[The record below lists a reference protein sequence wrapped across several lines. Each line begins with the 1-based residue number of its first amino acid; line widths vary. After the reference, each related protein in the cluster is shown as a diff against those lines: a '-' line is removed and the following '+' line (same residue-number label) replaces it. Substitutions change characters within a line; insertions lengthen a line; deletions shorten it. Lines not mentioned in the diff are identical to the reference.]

1 MNMARNGIYKAFSTN
16 KGLENEGV
24 ILDFG
29 VCKFKVR
36 RAGGSNRRFATV
48 FSAKTKPFQRAISAG
63 TLPDET
69 GRRLVLETYFETVVI
84 SWHGVTDQQG
94 TVLEYTL
101 QNFVQ
106 VMTDLPDLWNRLR
119 EECDNMRN
127 FQDDE
132 LEEEVEKLG
141 ESLSGS

>member
-1 MNMARNGIYKAFSTN
+1 VRQGGGVHHKGDAGDAAQCLIVSTD
-16 KGLENEGV
+16 L
-24 ILDFG
+24 LDHF
-29 VCKFKVR
+29 F
-36 RAGGSNRRFATV
+36 
-48 FSAKTKPFQRAISAG
+48 
-63 TLPDET
+63 
-69 GRRLVLETYFETVVI
+69 
-84 SWHGVTDQQG
+84 GVTDQQG

-106 VMTDLPDLWNRLR
+106 VMIDLPDLWNRLR